1 MEPLLVSVGL
11 VALAEIGDKTQL
23 LSLALAAKYRRPL
36 PIIAG
41 IAVATLLNHALAGA
55 VGTWLT
61 GLLGAS
67 LLQALVGLSF
77 LAMAGWMLVPDKP
90 STLEQP
96 ARFGVFLATT
106 VAFFLVEMG
115 DKTQIATIALA
126 ARYDAFHQVVAGT
139 TLGMLA
145 ANVPVVLLGERIV
158 GRVPGRR
165 VPRCTAVLFA
175 LLGAAVLYQAWSS
188 ARA

>member
-1 MEPLLVSVGL
+1 M
-11 VALAEIGDKTQL
+11 
-23 LSLALAAKYRRPL
+23 
-36 PIIAG
+36 
-41 IAVATLLNHALAGA
+41 
-55 VGTWLT
+55 
-61 GLLGAS
+61 
-67 LLQALVGLSF
+67 LQ
-77 LAMAGWMLVPDKP
+77 
-90 STLEQP
+90 QP

-126 ARYDAFHQVVAGT
+126 ARYDAFYQVVAGT

-158 GRVPGRR
+158 RR
-165 VPRCTAVLFA
+165 VPVRTVQRCTAVLFA
-175 LLGAAVLYQAWSS
+175 LLGIAVLYQAWSS